1 MSYITRT
8 SSIVMVDASCLREAL
23 DELGATRV
31 NVTSKTVEFTHQ
43 GTHHSVAR
51 LANGALSWNNRN
63 HGTFQA
69 METFVPTL
77 VSAYQGVVKARELA
91 RKKEQKRLAD
101 LQKRL
106 AEMGTTTFEGLKH
119 EALKTD
125 HANLQAE
132 IAASK
137 QELTR
142 LEAEAAAFEESR
154 ERYLTTTKELVEEK
168 AASSNWSVSAMQ
180 EDRVKRQT
188 RIQLRRKVSN

>member
-43 GTHHSVAR
+43 GAHHSVAR

-69 METFVPTL
+69 MEAFVPTL

-106 AEMGTTTFEGLKH
+106 AEMGTTTFEGLEH

>member
-69 METFVPTL
+69 MEAFVPTL
-77 VSAYQGVVKARELA
+77 VSTYQGVVKARELA

-106 AEMGTTTFEGLKH
+106 AEMGTTTFEGLEH

-137 QELTR
+137 EELMR